1 MFESSTV
8 SLNKCNAP
16 FKETQLSSVWKEN
29 HLFERKVLLT
39 KKKIESASSFEGY
52 TMIWKYVTLLSKNSS
67 GALLGH
73 EHLFVEGTV
82 T

>member
-1 MFESSTV
+1 MQRVLSRSKNLCWPLCLKVAPFPFKKS
-8 SLNKCNAP
+8 NAP

-52 TMIWKYVTLLSKNSS
+52 TMI
-67 GALLGH
+67 
-73 EHLFVEGTV
+73 
-82 T
+82 